1 MTIAATG
8 TAGAPGLPGTGV
20 GAAGAGARRRTGLP
34 PGRYD
39 LAGLLR
45 SEWTKL
51 RTVRS
56 TTWSLVITAVVGI
69 GVSALATAETRAHW
83 ATMSLPTRAGFDPT
97 QESLVALFF
106 CQLAIG
112 VLGILVMSAEYGTGT
127 IRATFAAAPRRERVL
142 LAKVLVFGAVA
153 LVVSE
158 VTAFLSFFVGQAML
172 TAPARHAT
180 LATPGAL
187 RAVVGTG
194 LYLCVVSLFALGL
207 ATIVRHTA
215 GAISAYVGILLVIP
229 IIVQALPSSVHDSIV
244 RFLPARIGVV
254 MMTPGQPA
262 PHDFSAWWGFLLLCC
277 YAAGAL
283 AAGAAVLASRDV

>member
-1 MTIAATG
+1 MTTAVAT
-8 TAGAPGLPGTGV
+8 TPV
-20 GAAGAGARRRTGLP
+20 GAGRRALP

-56 TTWSLVITAVVGI
+56 TMWTLGITIVVGI
-69 GVSALATAETRAHW
+69 GISALATGETRAHW
-83 ATMSLPTRAGFDPT
+83 ATMPLPTRLSFDPT
-97 QESLVALFF
+97 RISLIPLFF

-112 VLGILVMSAEYGTGT
+112 VLGVLVMSAEFGTGT
-127 IRATFAAAPRRERVL
+127 VRATFAAAPRRTQVL
-142 LAKVLVFGAVA
+142 LAKVGVFGLVA

-187 RAVVGTG
+187 RAVAGTG
-194 LYLCVVSLFALGL
+194 LYLCVIGLFGLGL

-215 GAISAYVGILLVIP
+215 GAISAYAGILLVVP
-229 IIVQALPSSVHDSIV
+229 IVIEALPSSLQHAID
-244 RFLPARIGVV
+244 RFLPSRIGVV
-254 MMTPGQPA
+254 MMTPGSPTLHSFA
-262 PHDFSAWWGFLLLCC
+262 AWPGFLLLCG
-277 YAAGAL
+277 YAL
-283 AAGAAVLASRDV
+283 AVLVVGAVLLVRRDV